1 MWLLA
6 DSINS
11 NTCNFDV
18 YVRQH
23 AAEVPSAKNLAYDV
37 IMKLVQPLI
46 NQGYHLY
53 FDNFY
58 TYITLVKDL
67 FQLSNPSHW
76 NHCRKYKGI
85 PDSMKKG
92 KERAK

>member
-1 MWLLA
+1 M
-6 DSINS
+6 NS

-37 IMKLVQPLI
+37 IMKLVQPLQPL
-46 NQGYHLY
+46 QGYHLY

-67 FQLSNPSHW
+67 FQLYQSQPLEPLQ
-76 NHCRKYKGI
+76 KVQE
-85 PDSMKKG
+85 DSWFNEKR
-92 KERAK
+92 EREG

>member
-1 MWLLA
+1 MLLRY
-6 DSINS
+6 I
-11 NTCNFDV
+11 
-18 YVRQH
+18 
-23 AAEVPSAKNLAYDV
+23 VPSAKNLAYDV

-67 FQLSNPSHW
+67 FQLYQSQPLEPLQ
-76 NHCRKYKGI
+76 KVQG
-85 PDSMKKG
+85 DS
-92 KERAK
+92 